1 MCWDRSFISS
11 SLFGKL
17 ECLRRQ
23 SRHTQTNLVTTVQC
37 GHWAPP
43 QTSSPKI
50 YTRRKWILNPPN
62 GWQPIHSRPYWMEE
76 SLKEPVDYY
85 YIATSDVK
93 HPTQINTPEMQ
104 QQSNKSYTHVL
115 LSFFTFL
122 KSEAHSP
129 ASPLWLYP
137 GFEMLKR
144 SKFNQVGN
152 HDGSVNKSKLLSLPS
167 FGPMLI
173 TVESRNCSG
182 NVFRRAA
189 IFETKK
195 QWKMLIWSD
204 CAFEQW
210 ITCKL

>member
-1 MCWDRSFISS
+1 MCWDRSIISS

-115 LSFFTFL
+115 LSFFYLFEVGSSFTS
-122 KSEAHSP
+122 KSALTISWFWNVKKIKIQ
-129 ASPLWLYP
+129 SS
-137 GFEMLKR
+137 R
-144 SKFNQVGN
+144 
-152 HDGSVNKSKLLSLPS
+152 KSWWQRQQK
-167 FGPMLI
+167 
-173 TVESRNCSG
+173 
-182 NVFRRAA
+182 
-189 IFETKK
+189 
-195 QWKMLIWSD
+195 
-204 CAFEQW
+204 
-210 ITCKL
+210 